1 MATLV
6 SFRDAT
12 LGYGGTPALS
22 GLTLDVVGEGPSP
35 SSAPTAVERPRS
47 CAPSSAPARSCRD
60 AWR

>member
-22 GLTLDVVGEGPSP
+22 GLTLDVVGGGALALVGPNGGGK
-35 SSAPTAVERPRS
+35 TTLMRAVVGT
-47 CAPSSAPARSCRD
+47 C
-60 AWR
+60 